1 MQAGLVYL
9 EAAEAALGAAAEG
22 DTSVRV
28 CVLGEDWGAGDT
40 GRGASDRRMPGVS
53 GRFRQPLD
61 SQCSQ
66 WMLCKGRQAGG
77 QEGVGGTRFSY
88 L

>member
-28 CVLGEDWGAGDT
+28 CVLGGRLGCWGH
-40 GRGASDRRMPGVS
+40 
-53 GRFRQPLD
+53 RQGGL
-61 SQCSQ
+61 
-66 WMLCKGRQAGG
+66 GQADAWGL
-77 QEGVGGTRFSY
+77 R
-88 L
+88 